1 MTLDQINRRENEIR
15 EAGPKAIRT
24 ALAAGV
30 PVYYYDDRLGDE
42 IVKEMPDGR
51 RYGVKVEDG
60 KDVVVKTFAPRA

>member
-1 MTLDQINRRENEIR
+1 MTLDQINRREKEIR
-15 EAGPKAIRT
+15 EAGPKAIKA

-51 RYGVKVEDG
+51 RYGIKVEDG
-60 KDVVVKTFAPRA
+60 VDVVIKTFAPKI

>member
-30 PVYYYDDRLGDE
+30 PVYYYDDRLGEE

-60 KDVVVKTFAPRA
+60 EDVVVKTFVPRV

>member
-1 MTLDQINRRENEIR
+1 MTLDQINRREKEIR
-15 EAGPKAIRT
+15 EAGPRAIRA

-30 PVYYYDDRLGDE
+30 PVYYYDDRLGEE

-60 KDVVVKTFAPRA
+60 EDIVVKTFAPRI

>member
-60 KDVVVKTFAPRA
+60 EDVVVKAFAPRV

>member
-1 MTLDQINRRENEIR
+1 MTLDQINRREKEIR
-15 EAGPKAIRT
+15 EAGPKAISA

-30 PVYYYDDRLGDE
+30 PVYYYDDRLGEE

-60 KDVVVKTFAPRA
+60 EDIVVKTFAPKI